1 MQNLSEHYFGELE
14 AFDEANLN
22 AEFFAK
28 TFVVPKSLSI
38 SSLRNNKKFIIVGRK
53 GAGKTAVQMHL
64 SNDVKSKGYFVHHF
78 RFFYDLRSDDYA
90 EIAKTQNEISFTSVT
105 NQRALFLHYDFRD
118 IWERVIFQ
126 KIAASLEEEGHTNKF
141 VQFVAPKKSVLSNI
155 FDGISRTL
163 TVNLTVDMAP
173 IAAEVGIDLS
183 KIGEKKEISLK
194 AYNKICRSLFTEHCI
209 QYQMY
214 FFIDE
219 LVFSRLDAK
228 EDEITLRAAMVRDLI
243 RTAWELN
250 FLSHKSGLNFH
261 FICSIRPEIRN
272 LINDLDS
279 ESGKYLDGKDVE
291 LSWIMPSDDTRSL
304 ILDVLMRKVEYSGTR
319 PITFQSFFT
328 KEITFNGK
336 KIGIERFL
344 RDNTWGR
351 PRDVV
356 RLLMAIQKKSPNAT
370 KISEAE
376 IKAGLDEYSR
386 MSLKELVDELGVSFG
401 HKVIDLIRNGV
412 RKRIYKDKNELLD
425 AIMVEKLNI
434 NRERFIKEIFDLGLI
449 GGHLQDDGRY
459 FWSHRGETYL
469 KPDHKIL
476 IHAGLWNELSIRSR

>member
-1 MQNLSEHYFGELE
+1 M
-14 AFDEANLN
+14 
-22 AEFFAK
+22 
-28 TFVVPKSLSI
+28 
-38 SSLRNNKKFIIVGRK
+38 
-53 GAGKTAVQMHL
+53 
-64 SNDVKSKGYFVHHF
+64 
-78 RFFYDLRSDDYA
+78 
-90 EIAKTQNEISFTSVT
+90 
-105 NQRALFLHYDFRD
+105 
-118 IWERVIFQ
+118 
-126 KIAASLEEEGHTNKF
+126 AA
-141 VQFVAPKKSVLSNI
+141 
-155 FDGISRTL
+155 
-163 TVNLTVDMAP
+163 

-183 KIGEKKEISLK
+183 KLGDKKEISLK
-194 AYNKICRSLFTEHCI
+194 SYNKVCRNLFVDHCI

-243 RTAWELN
+243 RTARELN
-250 FLSHKSGLNFH
+250 SLAFKHGHNFH

-291 LSWIMPSDDTRSL
+291 LSWIMKSADERSL
-304 ILDVLMRKVEYSGTR
+304 ILDVLMRKVEYSGIR
-319 PITFQSFFT
+319 PITFQSFFA
-328 KEITFNGK
+328 KSITFGN
-336 KIGIERFL
+336 KIIDIEQFL
-344 RDNTWGR
+344 RENTWGR

-370 KISEAE
+370 KISESE

-401 HKVIDLIRNGV
+401 HNIIDLIRNGIT
-412 RKRIYKDKNELLD
+412 KKIYNNKSELLD
-425 AIMVEKLNI
+425 AIKVEKLNI
-434 NRERFIKEIFDLGLI
+434 NREIFLKEIFDLGLI
-449 GGHLQDDGRY
+449 GGYIQSDGRY